1 MGKVAPATPA
11 AVTAHPAQNTSA
23 PMSAIDHALVISSRP
38 PGLRPGDH
46 VLSVGSKPEDHVLP
60 SAAKPE
66 EHAPPT
72 LTSGVRPGDHVLV
85 IRPASSVAAAPAP
98 SGNAPL
104 PAASRPEAR
113 QTPAATSPAQA
124 ASNPVPA
131 AQPQPITA
139 STSSKSPASYQ
150 VPAPAVTPR
159 LSPIDHVL
167 LVSVHPPGM
176 PGSAASV
183 DHAFPAVIS
192 PPSPNGWTPGRG
204 LLASLE
210 LPEGHHL
217 TEGQALLMETPD
229 ESCRDPISWSVIIHK
244 SSYLV
249 EVYYKGKHF
258 DSFPAVFGRNPDH
271 SAKEW
276 EGDLRTPEGT
286 YVIIDKY
293 YTPRWKWFL
302 RLNYPN
308 YDDRARYDTMLGAGL
323 VPVINGHLR
332 HLGGAIGIHGTDRP
346 SFNRTRINWTLGC
359 ISVDN
364 DAIEELDRVLPI
376 GTLVIIKQ

>member
-1 MGKVAPATPA
+1 
-11 AVTAHPAQNTSA
+11 
-23 PMSAIDHALVISSRP
+23 
-38 PGLRPGDH
+38 
-46 VLSVGSKPEDHVLP
+46 
-60 SAAKPE
+60 
-66 EHAPPT
+66 
-72 LTSGVRPGDHVLV
+72 
-85 IRPASSVAAAPAP
+85 
-98 SGNAPL
+98 
-104 PAASRPEAR
+104 
-113 QTPAATSPAQA
+113 
-124 ASNPVPA
+124 
-131 AQPQPITA
+131 
-139 STSSKSPASYQ
+139 
-150 VPAPAVTPR
+150 
-159 LSPIDHVL
+159 
-167 LVSVHPPGM
+167 M

-364 DAIEELDRVLPI
+364 DAIEELDRVLLI